1 MIPKPEYIMNLI
13 NWNDFDID
21 AKKLI

>member
-1 MIPKPEYIMNLI
+1 MIPKPEYIMNLT

>member
-1 MIPKPEYIMNLI
+1 MITKPEYIMNLI